1 MKTSIQKAIED
12 IKGYRT
18 FSEDISIRFVVAMLK
33 GVYIELEKNQIMDA
47 YNNGYREAEADAIAI
62 SIRNR
67 PIAEYSNAED
77 YYNELTEQIQVPNPN
92 Q

>member
-18 FSEDISIRFVVAMLK
+18 FSEDISIRFVVAMLE
-33 GVYIELEKNQIMDA
+33 GVYIELEKKQIMDA
-47 YNNGYREAEADAIAI
+47 YNNGYREAEADASNVPLSIGDI
-62 SIRNR
+62 S
-67 PIAEYSNAED
+67 EYTNAEN
-77 YYNELTEQIQVPNPN
+77 YYNELTEQIQIPKPN